1 MKKTRFL
8 YSGILIAYFIRYS
21 IINFVVLIG
30 RKRGVSHMMSL
41 KKYPFISNQ
50 SEFSME
56 LTCKEVVDSLENI
69 RYTTYGLRVLDE
81 EGGILFAAED
91 VDTNKAFVE
100 RFIEFCAGSD
110 INLIHVPDLLE
121 DYMAER

>member
-1 MKKTRFL
+1 
-8 YSGILIAYFIRYS
+8 
-21 IINFVVLIG
+21 
-30 RKRGVSHMMSL
+30 MMSL